1 MKDWRLNPPS
11 QGGSISDERPQPA
24 AYHVYLDDDDEFRE
38 SLSIGESQDDE
49 RCLPELPEHVFSVE
63 MPSAFVAT
71 ESGFRA
77 LPRRKQMAIVAA
89 SVVAVTMMAAIAFGG
104 NALPD
109 VGDESDSDIAPVKGL
124 DATVASVLRLSVS
137 PRRSSVGQEEPSAS
151 TATTATIVHFSETG
165 NVEMEASQH
174 QGSTYIAGEMARITA
189 LRPGSKDGMLSFCAP
204 IKHIPGAKAFV
215 RMLSSARGNLAAW
228 VRSVGKSIEATEA
241 HADCS
246 GELWHL
252 YSHDEDA
259 LICLKEDQILEI
271 NTEKTTVSVLSHV
284 SGHVG
289 SPIEGETCEAPSKT
303 EKLSQVG
310 PFSKE
315 EMWAGYSD
323 DTAWFNIKKLGN
335 PDSKDVTLLPPDDD
349 DDDEGLV
356 DNLLKPK
363 KDCVFIHGVG
373 HTPDPGSASILNGSL
388 PYYWGKVQ
396 EHTQQCASWAFLNVD
411 TVYRGW
417 DNKSLQEE
425 VCKSATWDPVTG
437 KSSLGAIKNR
447 IVFTHSMGNMM
458 LAGAIDSG
466 LCSLDNE
473 TSTWYEV
480 SGPMLGSKMA
490 SKLQDICDNQGLYKW
505 VVTKMGFCLPDGGTT
520 PAYQSLEPN
529 YPGLQRIAK
538 TIASR
543 ISGAMCGTSA
553 YGLTSI
559 YSAEMLALAE
569 LADFVDVNDGVVSWS
584 SCNQQGGNVPY
595 KPDYRS
601 AWYAAS
607 ANHIDTECYEGDGD
621 WGDARKPCSW
631 YSLRE

>member
-1 MKDWRLNPPS
+1 MSSDHTILNE
-11 QGGSISDERPQPA
+11 QA
-24 AYHVYLDDDDEFRE
+24 HV
-38 SLSIGESQDDE
+38 
-49 RCLPELPEHVFSVE
+49 
-63 MPSAFVAT
+63 
-71 ESGFRA
+71 
-77 LPRRKQMAIVAA
+77 
-89 SVVAVTMMAAIAFGG
+89 
-104 NALPD
+104 
-109 VGDESDSDIAPVKGL
+109 
-124 DATVASVLRLSVS
+124 
-137 PRRSSVGQEEPSAS
+137 
-151 TATTATIVHFSETG
+151 
-165 NVEMEASQH
+165 
-174 QGSTYIAGEMARITA
+174 
-189 LRPGSKDGMLSFCAP
+189 
-204 IKHIPGAKAFV
+204 
-215 RMLSSARGNLAAW
+215 
-228 VRSVGKSIEATEA
+228 
-241 HADCS
+241 DCS

-252 YSHDEDA
+252 YTHDENA
-259 LICLKEDQILEI
+259 LICLKGDQILEL
-271 NTEKTTVSVLSHV
+271 NTDKTTVSVLSHV

-289 SPIEGETCEAPSKT
+289 SPIEGDKCEAPAKFK
-303 EKLSQVG
+303 EKLGQVA

-315 EMWAGYSD
+315 EMWADYSD
-323 DTAWFNIKKLGN
+323 DEATWFKIKDIGS

-349 DDDEGLV
+349 DEGLV
-356 DNLLKPK
+356 DDLIKAK

-373 HTPDPGSASILNGSL
+373 NTPDPDSASILNGSF

-396 EHTQQCASWAFLNVD
+396 AHTQQCASWSFLNVD

-417 DNKSLQEE
+417 DNKSLQED

-437 KSSLGAIKNR
+437 KSSMGAIKNR

-466 LCSLDNE
+466 LCSIDNE

-490 SKLQDICDNQGLYKW
+490 SKLKDICDNEGLYKW

-529 YPGLQRIAK
+529 YPGLQEIAK
-538 TIASR
+538 TIGSR

-569 LADFVDVNDGVVSWS
+569 LAGFVGVNDGVVSWS

-601 AWYAAS
+601 AWYGAA
-607 ANHIDTECYEGDGD
+607 ANHIDTACYEGDGD
-621 WGDARKPCSW
+621 WGDDRKPCSW